1 MATAIV
7 TGGSRGIGLGISK
20 ELAKT
25 GYNTVIAGVRPT
37 MDKLDEFEEYD
48 SKVIYVPADVS
59 KKEARENL
67 LKTALQEFG
76 SVDVLVNNAGVAP
89 KERKDIL
96 EISEEDIDYLMDIN
110 FKGSFLLSQ
119 IVAKQMMTQTTRMP
133 QRIINISSISA
144 YTSSINRGE
153 YCVSKA
159 AVSMTTKLFA
169 DRLAQE
175 GIRVFELRPGI
186 IETDMTAGVKE
197 KYDKLIGEGLI
208 PIGRWGK
215 PSDIAG
221 VVVMLCKREFDYCTG
236 DIINIDGGFHIRRL

>member
-20 ELAKT
+20 ALAKD
-25 GYNTVIAGVRPT
+25 GYNVVIAGVRPT
-37 MDKLDEFEEYD
+37 MDKLDEFKEYG

-59 KKEARENL
+59 KKTARENL
-67 LKTALQEFG
+67 LKSTLQEFG
-76 SVDVLVNNAGVAP
+76 CVDVLVNNAGVAP

-96 EISEEDIDYLMDIN
+96 EITEENIDYLMDIN
-110 FKGSFLLSQ
+110 FKGNFLLSQ
-119 IVAKQMMTQTTRMP
+119 IAAKQMMEQASDTP

-169 DRLAQE
+169 DRLAPE
-175 GIRVFELRPGI
+175 GIRVFEVRPGI
-186 IETDMTAGVKE
+186 IETDMTAGVKD

-221 VVVMLCKREFDYCTG
+221 IVVMLCKKEFDYCTG
-236 DIINIDGGFHIRRL
+236 DVINIDGGFHIRRL